1 MPKTILLCVNSDI
14 GRASTIG
21 FRFTKIA
28 EALQNRKINF
38 KVIARSANSTSFNI
52 QVPWFKN
59 YVGRLLYA
67 LHVYVFPTLS
77 FRWID
82 SMLFDFFVLHL
93 LKKENI
99 NYELAHFGEYAPR
112 SIGYLKK
119 KGTKILL
126 DIPIGHKKYDDF
138 MKQQGLELDK
148 QIFDP
153 SGFLDESIAE
163 ADVLVVPSN
172 FVKKTLEYA
181 GVMKEMVVI
190 PFGAN
195 PHEDRV
201 LAEHKND
208 KIRFIFAGS
217 ISLRKGIKQLLEA
230 WKKCNLANAEL
241 VICGRVYKELRDLT
255 KDVPPNVKFTGF
267 VDLAIFFKKSDVFVF
282 PSLFE
287 GSAKVVYEAMSYG
300 LPVITTENAGSIV
313 ENDFSGFIINA
324 GDVEELVKKIN
335 FFYCHRDQVLIMG
348 KNAAKA
354 VRKYTWEAYGDAV
367 VDVYEGGAVSR

>member
-1 MPKTILLCVNSDI
+1 MDKKILLCVNSDI
-14 GRASTIG
+14 GRAGTIG

-28 EALQNRKINF
+28 EALQCRNINF
-38 KVIARSANSTSFNI
+38 NIIARSVSSSSFSV

-67 LHVYVFPTLS
+67 LHVYIFPTLS

-82 SMLFDFFVLHL
+82 STLFDFFALGL
-93 LKKENI
+93 LKKEKT
-99 NYELAHFGEYAPR
+99 NYEIAHFGEYAPH
-112 SIGYLKK
+112 SIRYLKK

-148 QIFDP
+148 QTFDP
-153 SGFLDESIAE
+153 SGFLDESIIE

-181 GVMKEMVVI
+181 GIKKETIVV

-195 PHEDRV
+195 AHKNRM
-201 LAEHKND
+201 LAEHKNE

-230 WKKCNLANAEL
+230 WKKCSLANAEL
-241 VICGRVYKELRDLT
+241 IICGRVYRELKNLI
-255 KDVPPNVKFTGF
+255 KDVPSNIKFVGF
-267 VDLAIFFKKSDVFVF
+267 VELGEVFEKSDVFVF

-313 ENDFSGFIINA
+313 KDNFSGFIIGA
-324 GDVEELVKKIN
+324 GDVDALVKKIN
-335 FFYCHRDQVLIMG
+335 FFYYHRDQILIMG
-348 KNAAKA
+348 RNAYES
-354 VRKYTWEAYGDAV
+354 VREYTWEAYGNKIAGI
-367 VDVYEGGAVSR
+367 YEGRVVNS